1 MAQRFPIE
9 VVVRAVDQMTPVIR
23 AMTVNVHRVMGPF
36 SKLGER
42 LGNLSKALNLPKLG
56 SAMGDFGGALKNVG
70 SEAFRLMKKFAALA
84 AGAAFGF
91 WKIVGG
97 AVESGDYLK
106 MMAERVGLNVD
117 GFASLRE
124 AAKRADV
131 EAEEFDTSMDKLMK
145 NLGEMKVG
153 KGGGEFLKFLND
165 VSPTLAKQIKGAKGT
180 EEAFLLIANAMQKV
194 TDPAK
199 RAVFQQAAFGKSGKA
214 MGEFLGQGAAG
225 IQAAQTAMMRLMG
238 SQEDFA
244 NNSDQLDNALKD
256 VELSFST
263 LRNTAVGALM
273 PAFTTLSKLVTE
285 FMVKNRDGIK
295 KWATDA
301 AAAIQKWIDSGGFD
315 RLVSSLG
322 KVADSV
328 GKVVDWLG
336 PMGTAMAGVGILA
349 APLIGSIGSLA
360 LASVNLATAALPL
373 LINSFAVI
381 GPLIASF
388 GGFLLTA
395 LGAAWPFILAAGALV
410 TLGKA
415 IYDNWDALVYIFKD
429 WGNSLKWA
437 VLDAW
442 AVVAPILE
450 KLSGVFGKNSIFGQA
465 LYLGNAAATALLPS
479 APSAPIMGA
488 ANAAAASPVLQSTQ
502 PTEARVSVDFNNLP
516 RGARVSSEPNRSQ
529 PVDLNVGYSSVLP

>member
-9 VVVRAVDQMTPVIR
+9 VVVRAVDKMTPAIR
-23 AMTVNVHRVMGPF
+23 AMTVGVHRIMAPF
-36 SKLGER
+36 SKLGDR

-56 SAMGDFGGALKNVG
+56 SAMGDFGGALKSVG
-70 SEAFRLMKKFAALA
+70 AETFKLGLKLAGLA
-84 AGAAFGF
+84 AGAAWAFFG
-91 WKIVGG
+91 IVKG
-97 AVESGDYLK
+97 AVGAGDELR
-106 MMAERVGLNVD
+106 MMADRVGLSVD

-131 EAEEFDTSMDKLMK
+131 ETEDFNTSMDKFVK

-153 KGGGEFLKFLND
+153 KGGGEFLKFLNE

-180 EEAFLLIANAMQKV
+180 EEAFLLVANAMQKV

-225 IQAAQTAMMRLMG
+225 IQEAQTAMMRLMG

-244 NNSDQLDNALKD
+244 NNSDKLDNALKD
-256 VELSFST
+256 VELSFTT

-273 PAFTTLSKLVTE
+273 PALTELSKLVTE
-285 FMVKNRDGIK
+285 FLVKNRDGIK

-315 RLVSSLG
+315 RLVTSLRS
-322 KVADSV
+322 VADAIV
-328 GKVVDWLG
+328 KVVDWLG
-336 PMGTAMAGVGILA
+336 PMGTAIAGLGILA
-349 APLIGSIGSLA
+349 TPLIASLGSLA
-360 LASVNLATAALPL
+360 VASVNLAIQAFPFLMTAASALWP
-373 LINSFAVI
+373 V
-381 GPLIASF
+381 IASV
-388 GGFLLTA
+388 GTA
-395 LGAAWPFILAAGALV
+395 MWGALAPLAPFIAAGAALAY
-410 TLGKA
+410 LGKT

-450 KLSGVFGKNSIFGQA
+450 KLSGVFGKKSIFGEA
-465 LYLGNAAATALLPS
+465 LYLGNAAAAAMMPS
-479 APSAPIMGA
+479 APAPLMGA
-488 ANAAAASPVLQSTQ
+488 AQAAAASPVLQSTQ

-516 RGARVSSEPNRSQ
+516 RGARVSSEPNSSQ